1 MTQFFGQEISQEL
14 DRKNNQDDND
24 GCQNGHIVIVAVN
37 TLRKSNSNH
46 VSVALP

>member
-1 MTQFFGQEISQEL
+1 MAQFFGQEISQKL
-14 DRKNNQDDND
+14 DCKDNQNDND
-24 GCQNGHIVIVAVN
+24 GRQDGHIVIVAVN